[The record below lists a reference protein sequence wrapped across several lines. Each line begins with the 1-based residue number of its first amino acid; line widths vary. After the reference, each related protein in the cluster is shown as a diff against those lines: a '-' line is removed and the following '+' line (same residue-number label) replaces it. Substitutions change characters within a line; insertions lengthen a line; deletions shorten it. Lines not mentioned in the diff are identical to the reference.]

1 MKKVNPRRKPAT
13 FADVEKARQE
23 AFTDAIEM
31 CWAIYMTV
39 LYDKEHAQVEDIQR
53 VWGEI
58 EDLSKSITDGYCNV
72 NDLKNVLKT
81 EYGVNLK

>member
-1 MKKVNPRRKPAT
+1 MKKINPRRKPAT
-13 FADVEKARQE
+13 QADVEKARQE
-23 AFTDAIEM
+23 AFADAIRM

-39 LYDKEHAQVEDIQR
+39 LYDKEHAQVEDIKR

-58 EDLSKSITDGYCNV
+58 EELSQSITEGYV
-72 NDLKNVLKT
+72 TVSDLTNVLKT

>member
-1 MKKVNPRRKPAT
+1 
-13 FADVEKARQE
+13 
-23 AFTDAIEM
+23 
-31 CWAIYMTV
+31 MTV

-58 EDLSKSITDGYCNV
+58 EDLSKSISDGYCNV